1 MTIVHTHFT
10 TTTTTTNMYK
20 RVKTK
25 QKKLLYTNCKVSKF

>member
-10 TTTTTTNMYK
+10 TPPTTTTTNMYK

-25 QKKLLYTNCKVSKF
+25 QKKLFYEL